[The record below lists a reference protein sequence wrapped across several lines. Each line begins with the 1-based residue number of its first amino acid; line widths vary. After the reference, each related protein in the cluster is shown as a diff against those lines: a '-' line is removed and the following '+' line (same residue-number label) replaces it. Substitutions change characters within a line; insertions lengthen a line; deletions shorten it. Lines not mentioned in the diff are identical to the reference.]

1 MTQFTGASSFIV
13 RVVVVLVVAAAVAVS
28 FLIIIVFVKKC
39 NLRLLLLLLLLLV
52 SARGTKARTTRT
64 VQQAPVK
71 MIMLWNPVNCINT
84 PGRFRNAR
92 GQGRTVPRAPH
103 GPTTQM

>member
-28 FLIIIVFVKKC
+28 VLIIIVFVKKC
-39 NLRLLLLLLLLLV
+39 SLLLLFLLLLLV
-52 SARGTKARTTRT
+52 SARGTRARTTRT

-71 MIMLWNPVNCINT
+71 LIMLWNPVNCINT
-84 PGRFRNAR
+84 PGRFRNVR
-92 GQGRTVPRAPH
+92 GQDRTVPRAPH

>member
-28 FLIIIVFVKKC
+28 VLIIIVFVKKC
-39 NLRLLLLLLLLLV
+39 NLLLLLLLLLLV

-64 VQQAPVK
+64 IQQAPVK
-71 MIMLWNPVNCINT
+71 LIMLWNPVNCINT